1 MTVHEGK
8 EKKKQ
13 GDVLYMAAVLNEESL
28 SKMAT
33 PELRPGWPEGALHE
47 KQLTENFMDF
57 SEFWFYY
64 RCNWKSVQNPLQR
77 GGETWH
83 FEKSTLAA
91 IWMLRLSE

>member
-33 PELRPGWPEGALHE
+33 SELRPG
-47 KQLTENFMDF
+47 
-57 SEFWFYY
+57 
-64 RCNWKSVQNPLQR
+64 
-77 GGETWH
+77 
-83 FEKSTLAA
+83 
-91 IWMLRLSE
+91 